1 MYRVLETFDDLMD
14 TTPTKGGTIYHR
26 YEKGDLYPRPGATPS
41 IARVME
47 LSSDQNLRG
56 KPLIAP
62 VVANTEPKKGEV
74 EEMPAPEKKR
84 PRKGRRRA
92 NEHTE

>member
-14 TTPTKGGTIYHR
+14 TKPTKGGTIYHR
-26 YEKGDLYPRPGATPS
+26 YEKGDLYPRPGATPTV
-41 IARVME
+41 ARVME

-74 EEMPAPEKKR
+74 EGMPAPKKKR

>member
-14 TTPTKGGTIYHR
+14 ATPTKGGMIYHR
-26 YEKGDLYPRPGATPS
+26 YEKGDLYPRPGATPTM
-41 IARVME
+41 ARVME
-47 LSSDQNLRG
+47 LASDQNRRG
-56 KPLIAP
+56 MPLIAP
-62 VVANTEPKKGEV
+62 VVADTGPRTDEV
-74 EEMPAPEKKR
+74 EQTPTPEKKR